1 MFFPQLFGIVGEKLV
16 YTKDSQY
23 DDPEDLC
30 DDRYLLEVRNSTSAP
45 LNFSGSIG
53 HLPNMIGFC

>member
-1 MFFPQLFGIVGEKLV
+1 MFFPQLFGVVGEKLV

-30 DDRYLLEVRNSTSAP
+30 DDRYLLEVRISNFCSTQ
-45 LNFSGSIG
+45 FS
-53 HLPNMIGFC
+53 

>member
-30 DDRYLLEVRNSTSAP
+30 DDRYLLEVRIS
-45 LNFSGSIG
+45 NFCSIRR
-53 HLPNMIGFC
+53 LPNMIGFC